1 MGFNSPLG
9 KARRIVGGRSW
20 AVGKKSARH
29 AALCY
34 LLSVFLFSFP
44 AVGGGSQAGQGH
56 LPVLKDDL
64 NRDSLH
70 RAIHRSLEFL
80 QRLPPERPVG
90 EWPRR
95 ITGDEIKRT
104 LLLFMERLELL
115 GKPDALL
122 SFTRARFDLFRSDGE
137 GGDGNVLFTGYYQPV
152 ISASLVETEEFR
164 FPIYGRP
171 KDLVELEVPTSAPE
185 SQVEKLVG
193 RMDGERF
200 APYFSRYEIDGLGH
214 IKGRGY
220 EVAWAKDP
228 LDLFFL
234 HIQGSG
240 LLRLPDGRLLPL
252 NYAGSNGRPYTSI
265 GRLLVESGK
274 VARNQL
280 TMQRLRRYL
289 QDHPDERDALL
300 ARNES
305 YVFFRFGNDGPLGS
319 LEVPLTPGRSIA
331 TDSRIFPKGGL
342 AFVISQRP
350 VLSARGEIVRWRP
363 FSRFVLNQD
372 TGSAIQGPGR
382 VDLYFGSGS
391 EAGLAAGAMRRPGK
405 LYFFL
410 PKQAPRR

>member
-1 MGFNSPLG
+1 
-9 KARRIVGGRSW
+9 
-20 AVGKKSARH
+20 
-29 AALCY
+29 
-34 LLSVFLFSFP
+34 
-44 AVGGGSQAGQGH
+44 
-56 LPVLKDDL
+56 
-64 NRDSLH
+64 
-70 RAIHRSLEFL
+70 
-80 QRLPPERPVG
+80 VG

-95 ITGDEIKRT
+95 ISGDEIKKT

-115 GKPDALL
+115 GKPQALL
-122 SFTRARFDLFRSDGE
+122 SFIRARFDLFRSDGE
-137 GGDGNVLFTGYYQPV
+137 RGDGNVLFTGYYQPV
-152 ISASLVETEEFR
+152 ISASLVETEEFH

-171 KDLVELEVPTSAPE
+171 KDLVELEVPSSAPE

-289 QDHPDERDALL
+289 KDHPDERDALL

-350 VLSARGEIVRWRP
+350 VLSARGEIIRWRS

-410 PKQAPRR
+410 PKQGPRR